1 MAMQYLGFPVEEMQ
15 KKLDNARALMEEQNL
30 SGLLLTATANYY
42 YFTGIRKLAD
52 WATFTRPVFL
62 LLPRKKEPVLYVQ
75 NFGYPECRSRSFVQD
90 IRSFP
95 DLMTT
100 PLEGLVSIMKELDMD
115 KGKVGCELGYEQ
127 RMDMPV
133 AAFLQLKDML
143 PNATFV
149 DAAQLLWQLRMVK
162 MPYEIECMRE
172 ANRIAA
178 AAFESCFTSIH
189 EGMTEREVARKLVAS
204 MAEHGAD
211 LPGFIIVISG
221 TGNYDRISARPTDR
235 IIRQGDL
242 VWIDAG
248 TTYKGYWT
256 DWCRAGVV
264 GKPSEEQRRLQAI
277 IHETTMLGV
286 QTVAPGVPVGDIWRA
301 CEKSMLAH
309 GLPWS
314 FDCGRAGHGVGLQL
328 TEPPTIAPEDDT
340 LLQPGMVITC
350 EPGYC
355 NDIGCFDI
363 EENVLVTETGYEVLS
378 GARRELYEIAT
389 DC

>member
-15 KKLDNARALMEEQNL
+15 KKLDNARALMEAQDL

-235 IIRQGDL
+235 IIRKGDL

-256 DWCRAGVV
+256 DWC
-264 GKPSEEQRRLQAI
+264 
-277 IHETTMLGV
+277 
-286 QTVAPGVPVGDIWRA
+286 
-301 CEKSMLAH
+301 
-309 GLPWS
+309 
-314 FDCGRAGHGVGLQL
+314 RAGHGVGLQL

>member
-235 IIRQGDL
+235 IIRKGDL

-277 IHETTMLGV
+277 IHETTMLGADRCPRSAGGGYLAGLRKV
-286 QTVAPGVPVGDIWRA
+286 YAGPRPALELRLWPGRPRGGLAADGAPHHRPGGRYPVA
-301 CEKSMLAH
+301 
-309 GLPWS
+309 
-314 FDCGRAGHGVGLQL
+314 AGHGDHLRAG
-328 TEPPTIAPEDDT
+328 
-340 LLQPGMVITC
+340 LLQRHR
-350 EPGYC
+350 
-355 NDIGCFDI
+355 
-363 EENVLVTETGYEVLS
+363 LL
-378 GARRELYEIAT
+378 
-389 DC
+389 